1 MNRAQPTRGFTL
13 VEVLVALTIFA
24 LIATGVQRVASL
36 YFSHFE
42 RTQAKTYATWIAQN
56 QLNELRLAERPP
68 APGENKTDIEFGGAN
83 WQILTRVSG
92 TPDPLMRMVE
102 ITVFRLDGPQREPR
116 QQLVF
121 NGFMGVN

>member
-1 MNRAQPTRGFTL
+1 VNRAQPTRGFTL

-102 ITVFRLDGPQREPR
+102 ITVFRLDGPHREPR
-116 QQLVF
+116 
-121 NGFMGVN
+121 